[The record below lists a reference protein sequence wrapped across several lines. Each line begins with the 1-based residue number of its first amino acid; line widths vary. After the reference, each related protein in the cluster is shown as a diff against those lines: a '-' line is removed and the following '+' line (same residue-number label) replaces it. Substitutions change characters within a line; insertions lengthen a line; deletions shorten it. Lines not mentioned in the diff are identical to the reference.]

1 MANQKL
7 VTPPFRVCFPNV
19 FEKRSFNEGE
29 PKFSVM
35 AVFDPS
41 SFGKAETAAF
51 KRLQAAANEAAK
63 DKLRKPLSDGAVRS
77 PFRDGAEKEHLEGI
91 EAGFI
96 FITLSTK
103 LRPGVI
109 DRDMQPIIDEEV
121 FYPGCYARA
130 TVNAYAYDNVSK
142 GVAFGLQNIQKIG
155 DGENLTGRTKAE
167 DDFEGDA
174 PEWGDTSAT
183 GDDDLLA

>member
-19 FEKRSFNEGE
+19 FEKRAFNEGE

-41 SFGKAETAAF
+41 SFGKAEAAAF
-51 KRLQAAANEAAK
+51 KRMQAAAEEASK
-63 DKLRKPLSDGAVRS
+63 DKLRKPLSAVRT
-77 PFRDGAEKEHLEGI
+77 PFRDGAEKSHLEGI
-91 EAGFI
+91 EEGFI
-96 FITLSTK
+96 FMTLSTK
-103 LRPGVI
+103 LRPGVV
-109 DRDMQPIIDEEV
+109 DRNAQPIIEEEE
-121 FYPGCYARA
+121 FYPGCWARA

-155 DGENLTGRTKAE
+155 EGENLTGRAKAE
-167 DDFEGDA
+167 DDFGDDA
-174 PEWGDTSAT
+174 PEWGDSPAT
-183 GDDDLLA
+183 DDDDLLA